1 MFRHV
6 KNIVLFTL
14 LSSVYSL
21 NTEDSNKKTNS
32 LNKKSYLTI
41 NLSQTNTYPWF
52 RDTIWNLK
60 TKIFNKFDLS
70 FNSNI
75 DSIFL
80 KFGTNENLHT
90 TINDVADIDVFAN
103 IHLLICPGENIR
115 FQFGE
120 LIQLTFQ
127 SIKFGII
134 YANYHT
140 GYKFLN
146 KISQIPSKCFANG
159 IITKK
164 YSSNKIYTYC
174 ALSKNNTLFEIIPY
188 IILSSS
194 TSIGARFAYM
204 IEEQENK
211 LKQEVISG
219 DIITDFINVFIAN
232 LAYYYSNSDKTYYKI
247 NTGICVSTNL
257 MYSNSIAIK
266 NNAYTFEFG
275 LDFAKNNNILWVI
288 DSALSVQYQI
298 QEWLKCKFYIKNN
311 LNLFVFKDFGAEI
324 AIEF

>member
-14 LSSVYSL
+14 LSSVFSL

-32 LNKKSYLTI
+32 LKKKSYLTI
-41 NLSQTNTYPWF
+41 NLSQTTAYPWF
-52 RDTIWNLK
+52 RDTIWNQK
-60 TKIFNKFDLS
+60 SKIFNKFDLS

-75 DSIFL
+75 DRTFL
-80 KFGTNENLHT
+80 KFGANENLHT
-90 TINDVADIDVFAN
+90 TINDAVDIDIFGN
-103 IHLLICPGENIR
+103 IHWLIYPGKDIGV
-115 FQFGE
+115 QFGE
-120 LIQLTFQ
+120 LIQLTFK

-134 YANYHT
+134 YANYYT

-146 KISQIPSKCFANG
+146 KISQIPSECFANS
-159 IITKK
+159 IIKQK

-174 ALSKNNTLFEIIPY
+174 ALHKNNTLFEIIPY

-194 TSIGARFAYM
+194 PSIGARFGYM

-211 LKQEVISG
+211 LKREVISG
-219 DIITDFINVFIAN
+219 DIITDFINVFIVN

-247 NTGICVSTNL
+247 NTGIGISNNL

-266 NNAYTFEFG
+266 NNAYTFEVV
-275 LDFAKNNNILWVI
+275 LDFTKNNNILWVI
-288 DSALSVQYQI
+288 GSSLSVQYQI

-311 LNLFVFKDFGAEI
+311 LNLFVFEDFGAEI